1 MGAEW
6 GQAGSSVCFAF
17 SILSSVCIHY
27 FIFCLFCILVV
38 VAVAFCY
45 EKCTPCLSAQE
56 STGSGG
62 SVNGLENHL
71 FVIAL
76 VIDILGQSNHIAEEE
91 ERIQAAI
98 AAHWTTSLIHNILTH
113 QQMRLQKCFF
123 NESLTFLFFF
133 TNFVLGCVEKNGP
146 VPS

>member
-1 MGAEW
+1 M
-6 GQAGSSVCFAF
+6 SLLYFVCSC
-17 SILSSVCIHY
+17 SI
-27 FIFCLFCILVV
+27 
-38 VAVAFCY
+38 VAFCY

-113 QQMRLQKCFF
+113 QQNAFAKM
-123 NESLTFLFFF
+123 LFY
-133 TNFVLGCVEKNGP
+133 
-146 VPS
+146 

>member
-6 GQAGSSVCFAF
+6 GQAGSSVCFVF
-17 SILSSVCIHY
+17 SIFSSVCILY
-27 FIFCLFCILVV
+27 LIFCLFFILFV
-38 VAVAFCY
+38 VAVAFCC

-56 STGSGG
+56 STGWGG

-98 AAHWTTSLIHNILTH
+98 AAHWTTSLIHNIPTH
-113 QQMRLQKCFF
+113 QQNAFAKM
-123 NESLTFLFFF
+123 LFY
-133 TNFVLGCVEKNGP
+133 
-146 VPS
+146 